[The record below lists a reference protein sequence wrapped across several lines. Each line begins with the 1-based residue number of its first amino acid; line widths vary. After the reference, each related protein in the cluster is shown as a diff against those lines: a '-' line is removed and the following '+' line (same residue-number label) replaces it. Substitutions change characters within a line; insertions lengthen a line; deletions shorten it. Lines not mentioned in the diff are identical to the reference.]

1 MRFSAVAARGTEPF
15 LAAELTALGATEVH
29 AGRGVVRFEGSLE
42 LGLRA
47 VVFARVPSRILLP
60 ITTFYGGTVEALY
73 EAARAIPW
81 NEHLTARSTFSVEC
95 VASSRLEV
103 HTHYAAL
110 RTKDA
115 IVDQFRD
122 RTGERPSVDTRTPDL
137 RIHVHLD
144 SDESAISVDLGQ
156 GSLHRRGYRPK
167 GAAAPLKENLAASML
182 YAADWPRLAR
192 EGRAFVDPM
201 CGTGTLLVEAAFMA
215 TDTAPG
221 LFRGG
226 HTRFGW
232 LGHDA
237 KTFARLLEEA
247 RGRARKGRE
256 ALPTI
261 VGFDRSEEARSFARE
276 SLARAD
282 VRFVTLEAASLA
294 EATPPREGALVMVN
308 PPYGDRLGEVT
319 ELVPLY
325 EKLGDVLKQRFA
337 GSTAYV
343 ITGSPV
349 LATHLG
355 LRPSRKWAL
364 WNGPIECRLL
374 ELPIEGA
381 AGKDRPAW
389 RRASPEAG
397 AFKSRLTKN
406 LASLTGW
413 AKSEQITCYRVYDAD
428 VPEYNLAVDRY
439 GDHVVVQEYAAP
451 YSVDVG
457 VAARRVRDALH
468 VVTEVLDVPEENVVL
483 KVRKRQTG
491 GSQYERTDADVKR
504 ITVQEGGLTFPLE
517 LSSHLDTGL
526 FPDHRKLRAMM
537 AEASR
542 EKRFL
547 NLFAYTCTASVY
559 AARAGA
565 VTTSVDLSGRYLAWG
580 REIFAANGLSVR
592 GHRFLEE
599 DCLRF
604 ASEERAKYDVIFS
617 NPPTYSRSH
626 RMDSDFS
633 VLRDHVRH
641 LEEVAALLAPG
652 GVLFFSTHAKGFELD
667 AASLPALD
675 VKEITRKVLPR
686 DFLRSPFRAYRI
698 TREG

>member
-1 MRFSAVAARGTEPF
+1 MQLAAVAARGTEPF
-15 LAAELTALGATEVH
+15 LAAELTELGAEDVTQ
-29 AGRGVVRFEGSLE
+29 GRGVVRFSGSLE

-47 VVFARVPSRILLP
+47 VIFARVPSRILVP
-60 ITTFYGGTVEALY
+60 IATFRGGSIEALDA
-73 EAARAIPW
+73 AARAVPW
-81 NEHLTARSTFSVEC
+81 DDHLGARSTFSVEC
-95 VASSRLEV
+95 VASSKLEV

-115 IVDQFRD
+115 IVDTL
-122 RTGERPSVDTRTPDL
+122 RTQSGERPSVDTRTPDV
-137 RIHVHLD
+137 RVHVHLD
-144 SDESAISVDLGQ
+144 TEESAISIDLGQ
-156 GSLHRRGYRPK
+156 GSMHRRGYRPR
-167 GAAAPLKENLAASML
+167 GAAAPLKENLAAAML
-182 YAADWPRLAR
+182 YAAEWPRLAR

-221 LFRGG
+221 LFRCGST
-226 HTRFGW
+226 HFGW
-232 LGHDA
+232 FNHDGR
-237 KTFARLLEEA
+237 TFARLLSEA
-247 RGRARKGRE
+247 RDRAKKGRE
-256 ALPTI
+256 TLPTI

-282 VRFVTLEAASLA
+282 VRFVKLEGRALKDAS
-294 EATPPREGALVMVN
+294 PPSPGALVVVN

-355 LRPSRKWAL
+355 LRPTRKWPL
-364 WNGPIECRLL
+364 WNGPIQCRLL

-381 AGKDRPAW
+381 KNAEGPAW
-389 RRASPEAG
+389 RKASPESA

-406 LASLTGW
+406 LATLSGW
-413 AKSEQITCYRVYDAD
+413 AKSEQIECYRVYDAD

-451 YSVDVG
+451 FSVDVA

-468 VVTEVLDVPEENVVL
+468 VVSEVLAVPEENIVL
-483 KVRKRQTG
+483 KVRRRQTG
-491 GSQYERTDADVKR
+491 GSQYERSDVETKR
-504 ITVQEGGLTFPLE
+504 IVVHESGLAFEVE

-537 AEASR
+537 AE
-542 EKRFL
+542 EVKGGRFL
-547 NLFAYTCTASVY
+547 NLFAYTCTASVH

-565 VTTSVDLSGRYLAWG
+565 KTTSVDLSARYLAWG
-580 REIFAANGLSVR
+580 RASFERNGLDASE
-592 GHRFLEE
+592 HAFIDEDCARFLARREG
-599 DCLRF
+599 RF
-604 ASEERAKYDVIFS
+604 DVIFS

-626 RMDSDFS
+626 RMDTDFT
-633 VLRDHVRH
+633 VTRDHVAH
-641 LEEVAALLAPG
+641 LRDVAALLAPS
-652 GVLFFSTHAKGFELD
+652 GVIYFSTHAKGFELD
-667 AASLPALD
+667 VASMPELAAT
-675 VKEITRKVLPR
+675 EITRKALPR
-686 DFLRSPFRAYRI
+686 DYLRSPFRAFRI
-698 TREG
+698 TRRN